1 MKTSSEE
8 KNKQARAD
16 ETTCAPLLLFQPP
29 PNDDSALMIPKP
41 SVAEDADT
49 DREEHERNRAQ
60 AAEDKMAEEQE
71 GIALYFF
78 YGSLMDPSVLRRVL
92 NLAER
97 PRLRPASIVGYHVKM
112 WGPYPALTLTDEAA
126 GPVVRGMAYEIKGS
140 KKKDRLAAYET
151 GNYREHKCLVS
162 VDGSEE
168 KVFGNTFVWAG
179 DDALLKEGSFDLR
192 DWQQMYSI

>member
-8 KNKQARAD
+8 KQGRDDIAD
-16 ETTCAPLLLFQPP
+16 EAAFAPLFQPP
-29 PNDDSALMIPKP
+29 NDDPAFMSPKSP
-41 SVAEDADT
+41 AAEDADI

-60 AAEDKMAEEQE
+60 AAEDEMAEDRE
-71 GIALYFF
+71 GNALYFF

-97 PRLRPASIVGYHVKM
+97 PRLRPASIVGYHVKI
-112 WGPYPALTLTDEAA
+112 WGPYPALTLTDEATRT
-126 GPVVRGMAYEIKGS
+126 VVRGLAFEIKGS

-151 GNYREHKCLVS
+151 SNYREHKCLVC

-168 KVFGNTFVWAG
+168 KVFGTTFVWAG
-179 DDALLKEGSFDLR
+179 DDDLLKDGSFDLR
-192 DWQQMYSI
+192 DWQQLYSI